1 MILFKKYK
9 VINHKKF
16 KRFVFILFI
25 IGLLVTATTLYTL
38 TAYSFNET
46 KYFEVPVRAGDT
58 IWNIAKE
65 HGTNISLQKNVYD
78 IIEFN
83 QIEDAMI
90 YPGQILKIPLH

>member
-1 MILFKKYK
+1 MILLKRYK
-9 VINHKKF
+9 VTDHKKF
-16 KRFVFILFI
+16 KRFVFILFLAV
-25 IGLLVTATTLYTL
+25 LLVIATTLYTL

-65 HGTNISLQKNVYD
+65 HGTKSSLRKNVYD

-83 QIEDAMI
+83 QIDDAMI
-90 YPGQILKIPLH
+90 YPGQILKIPLY